1 MWVPSS
7 LTLVLSL
14 DYCVCNN
21 FNGFVFLMDINCV
34 VWEVETVYRCLCMC
48 VCMCMCVCVCVYM
61 YVCMY
66 ICTVGSRF
74 TTGVRSR
81 IIDCKSNCRKT
92 STI

>member
-34 VWEVETVYRCLCMC
+34 VWEVETVYRYLCMC
-48 VCMCMCVCVCVYM
+48 VCMCVYVYVCVYM

-66 ICTVGSRF
+66 VYMYSRVSFYDGGSF
-74 TTGVRSR
+74 
-81 IIDCKSNCRKT
+81 SNN
-92 STI
+92 